1 MTSRCSIAIPRRINT
16 PHAPH
21 LPRYVTSAKQ
31 GIPPPHPSHVRPQG
45 IQEEADEY
53 KEEQSHVRSL
63 SDECTSKPTMPK
75 ASATTRVSKKA
86 APVEEGT
93 LSNQSVIKLDST
105 LKRMREA
112 LDTML
117 TQLESAGKSTYIAP
131 MLISKLMAVTN
142 GLTAEIDLLKLY
154 RSNNKEAD
162 TATVIEQAKQKLN
175 SSLKEFAILKKLL
188 KAEEVII
195 GTAANV
201 PGSLPCVD

>member
-1 MTSRCSIAIPRRINT
+1 M
-16 PHAPH
+16 
-21 LPRYVTSAKQ
+21 
-31 GIPPPHPSHVRPQG
+31 RPQG

-75 ASATTRVSKKA
+75 ASAKTRGCKRA
-86 APVEEGT
+86 REVEDGT

-131 MLISKLMAVTN
+131 MLISKLMAATN

-175 SSLKEFAILKKLL
+175 SSLKEFTILKKLL
-188 KAEEVII
+188 KAEEL
-195 GTAANV
+195 TTKPDENV
-201 PGSLPCVD
+201 PGSVPDVD